1 MVLERHGSLAPD
13 VIRGVL
19 ANHGLSLVLAD
30 AASHQLPMREL
41 DARAPVLMEVP
52 T

>member
-19 ANHGLSLVLAD
+19 ANHGLSLVPAD
-30 AASHQLPMREL
+30 AACHRLPMREL
-41 DARAPVLMEVP
+41 DARAPVLVEVS